1 MSHPES
7 PPPRPPVNLIPDP
20 GAPGGHEDL
29 GAVFVLG
36 STATAGD
43 PARTNEA
50 IGLDVTDGH
59 GRSDPRR
66 TRLTSEGSLP

>member
-36 STATAGD
+36 SKLDINDGD
-43 PARTNEA
+43 RRRPGPDQR
-50 IGLDVTDGH
+50 GH
-59 GRSDPRR
+59 RPGRDGRSW
-66 TRLTSEGSLP
+66 TL